1 MLYLCTSKMLLLT
14 FILKF
19 KSSYFCILME
29 HEVFVLERKREIN
42 QKDLIRKTFIKQTY
56 NVTETVAHLFL

>member
-42 QKDLIRKTFIKQTY
+42 QKDLIACSALIGFISFH
-56 NVTETVAHLFL
+56 N